1 MNFYRT
7 VAGRDQPTNE
17 ISIRMGLSEDLY
29 VVLAGWEG
37 TGESAS
43 FKVYV
48 NPLMSWMWIGG
59 MVMILG
65 TLLALWPHQKESERV
80 AVTAPAPRGAQPA

>member
-48 NPLMSWMWIGG
+48 NPLMTWMWIGG
-59 MVMILG
+59 VVMILG
-65 TLLALWPHQKESERV
+65 TLLAIWPHHKEAERA
-80 AVTAPAPRGAQPA
+80 AVTAPSGRGAQPA